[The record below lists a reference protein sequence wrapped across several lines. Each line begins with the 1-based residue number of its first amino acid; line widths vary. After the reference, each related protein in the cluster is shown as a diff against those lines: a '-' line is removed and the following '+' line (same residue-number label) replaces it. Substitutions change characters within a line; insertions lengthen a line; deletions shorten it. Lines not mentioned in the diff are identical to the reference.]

1 MEWTANMPENYTR
14 GYAQLQDEENEANED
29 DQEDNQE
36 QEADEG
42 ESSSED
48 ELVGVH
54 DDEDAEIASSSGSSG
69 DDALAQIKED
79 NTFLGLNESSSDDE
93 LVQLNKDDSSS
104 SSSDSSDSSDSDDEP
119 VRSKKKAVDSEKKSS
134 TRYSLNKVNTGLLGD
149 ARTVMEKLENL
160 EAEAMTDA
168 IEKHK
173 LFAKAG
179 QRAIDSE
186 NAEVNS
192 DKKNALAK
200 SDVRQNKREL
210 TRLLKEAKWQKKQ
223 DTRRQAA
230 VKKAKKRSAIAKEAR
245 AKKDAHVAKKE
256 QTKGDAIAEHQA
268 KKNATTLATTI
279 APAAAPVSVDAPAPA
294 L

>member
-1 MEWTANMPENYTR
+1 
-14 GYAQLQDEENEANED
+14 
-29 DQEDNQE
+29 
-36 QEADEG
+36 
-42 ESSSED
+42 
-48 ELVGVH
+48 
-54 DDEDAEIASSSGSSG
+54 
-69 DDALAQIKED
+69 
-79 NTFLGLNESSSDDE
+79 
-93 LVQLNKDDSSS
+93 
-104 SSSDSSDSSDSDDEP
+104 
-119 VRSKKKAVDSEKKSS
+119 
-134 TRYSLNKVNTGLLGD
+134 
-149 ARTVMEKLENL
+149 MEKLENL

-210 TRLLKEAKWQKKQ
+210 TRLLKESKWQKKQ
-223 DTRRQAA
+223 DTRRSAA
-230 VKKAKKRSAIAKEAR
+230 IKKAKHRSAVAREAR

-256 QTKGDAIAEHQA
+256 QSKGDAIEKKAA
-268 KKNATTLATTI
+268 SKNATAALAITTG
-279 APAAAPVSVDAPAPA
+279 PAAVAPVTIEAA